1 MPNINKSVLN
11 NNMGFIQLKFFDCA
25 DKNIDQEKIISERF
39 NKVPNFENT
48 NQKLFL
54 DENNTFKYDNS
65 ICPNCGAYKIIKKG
79 MITKNKQNINGKTTE
94 FKEQQYQ
101 CKKCGK
107 KFGIKNNPLIG
118 EHKQFLQEIIDKIP
132 GIMKIGYQSLRK
144 ISKYFEVFLGI
155 RISHQTIKNWS
166 NKNHEETINNEEF
179 EYSGYY
185 LYDEQFLKLNRVR
198 HYRLTLFDA
207 ILNVPVSERIV
218 RRRIPK
224 NTKKFILDSTKNKPF
239 ICLTTDLFPMYRNV
253 ADEIGVNHQLCTFHL
268 FQTIHH
274 KLKVYCRRNKINGKE
289 RDYIYE
295 NAQELKDCFRQN
307 STKEAIEHFKLY
319 LQNYRAIPVVLK
331 DFIRKHIINHFHRYV
346 QHLDDENIEKT
357 SNKVENYY
365 RQTNPEIIK
374 KLYKTKNGI
383 LTFLDYQMKNWTEKH
398 LKIKYSYKILQTQ
411 KKRKKVES

>member
-1 MPNINKSVLN
+1 MTKQILNALNSNID
-11 NNMGFIQLKFFDCA
+11 FIQLKLFDFS
-25 DKNIDQEKIISERF
+25 DEKINQEKIISERL
-39 NKVPNFENT
+39 NKNSNIENT

-54 DENNTFKYDNS
+54 DEDNTFKYDDP
-65 ICPNCGAYKIIKKG
+65 ICPVCGSHKIIKKG
-79 MITKNKQNINGKTTE
+79 TITKNKQNINGNITE

-144 ISKYFEVFLGI
+144 ISKYFEIFLGI
-155 RISHQTIKNWS
+155 KISHQTIRNWS
-166 NKNHEETINNEEF
+166 NKNHEEEIKNGDF
-179 EYSGYY
+179 DYSGYY
-185 LYDEQFLKLNRVR
+185 LYDEQFLKLNGVR
-198 HYRLTLFDA
+198 HYRLTLYDA

-218 RRRIPK
+218 RHRIPI
-224 NTKKFILDSTKNKPF
+224 NTKNFILDSTKNKPF

-268 FQTIHH
+268 FQTINH

-289 RDYIYE
+289 IEHIYE
-295 NAQELKDCFRQN
+295 NAQELKNCFRQN
-307 STKEAIEHFKLY
+307 STKEAIEQFKQY

-365 RQTNPEIIK
+365 RQTNPEKIK

-383 LTFLDYQMKNWTEKH
+383 LTFLDYQMENWTENH
-398 LKIKYSYKILQTQ
+398 IKIK
-411 KKRKKVES
+411 